1 MVTSMTVGV
10 IANAALQLSDRKGS
24 KQEQGKICHN
34 PEGFGGLFDLSTLLP
49 SRLPTLS
56 SLKKNTLSFPF
67 KRSKNYVEKLFFF
80 HFFLFPRLKRKKRV
94 GQIP

>member
-34 PEGFGGLFDLSTLLP
+34 PEGFGGLFDLSTLLS
-49 SRLPTLS
+49 SRLPTQSPLM
-56 SLKKNTLSFPF
+56 KKHTEFSFQD
-67 KRSKNYVEKLFFF
+67 KNYVDKLFFF
-80 HFFLFPRLKRKKRV
+80 HFSLFSQIEEKKGV